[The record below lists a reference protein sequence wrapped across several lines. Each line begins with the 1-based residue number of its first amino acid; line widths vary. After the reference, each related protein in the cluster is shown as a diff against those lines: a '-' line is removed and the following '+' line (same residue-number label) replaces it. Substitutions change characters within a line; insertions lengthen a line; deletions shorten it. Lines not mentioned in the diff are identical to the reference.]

1 MRRPARRAYGG
12 RVVRTRD
19 LTKRY
24 GATHALEGL
33 DLAVE
38 AGSVLGFLGPNGAG
52 KTTAIRMLAGLIRPT
67 RGTAEIAGF
76 DVARE
81 RRAVHARIGYL
92 SGEFR
97 AYRDLT
103 AARYLRYLVDLRGG
117 AGRER
122 VGELAERLDL
132 PLDRRIAELSHGNR
146 QKVGLVQALM
156 ADPPVLLLDE
166 PTQGLDPLVQREFL
180 ALIGAARDR
189 GCAVLLSS
197 HILSEVE
204 AVADRIGIL
213 RAGRLVALDT
223 VAALHGRALRRLDL
237 VFAGD
242 PPAAAIAAVPGVR
255 ILGATDRT
263 LHVEV
268 EGSTA
273 ALIAALGP
281 HAVDDVVSHEP
292 GLEEIFLSLYA
303 DGAAA

>member
-1 MRRPARRAYGG
+1 MI
-12 RVVRTRD
+12 RTRD

-33 DLAVE
+33 DLE
-38 AGSVLGFLGPNGAG
+38 IRAGGVLGFLGPNGAG
-52 KTTAIRMLAGLIRPT
+52 KTTAIRLIAGLIRPS
-67 RGTAEIAGF
+67 RGSAEVAGF
-76 DVARE
+76 DVARDPQ
-81 RRAVHARIGYL
+81 AVHARIGYL

-103 AARYLRYLVDLRGG
+103 AERYLRYLADLRGG
-117 AGRER
+117 VDPARIAS
-122 VGELAERLDL
+122 LAERLDL
-132 PLDRRIAELSHGNR
+132 PLRRRIGELSHGNR

-166 PTQGLDPLVQREFL
+166 PTQGLDPLMQREFL
-180 ALIGAARDR
+180 GLIAEARDR

-213 RAGRLVALDT
+213 RAGRLVALDA
-223 VAALHGRALRRLDL
+223 VDALRGRAVRRLDL
-237 VFAGD
+237 VFAGP
-242 PPAAAIAAVPGVR
+242 PPAEVVAAVPGVC
-255 ILGATDRT
+255 ILGTTDRT

-281 HAVDDVVSHEP
+281 HAVEDVVSHEP
-292 GLEEIFLSLYA
+292 DLEEIFLSLYA
-303 DGAAA
+303 DGGEPA

>member
-1 MRRPARRAYGG
+1 M
-12 RVVRTRD
+12 VRTRD

-33 DLAVE
+33 DRAVE

-67 RGTAEIAGF
+67 RGTAAVAGF
-76 DVARE
+76 DVVRE

-180 ALIGAARDR
+180 ALIGTARDR

-242 PPAAAIAAVPGVR
+242 PPAAVVAAVPGVR
-255 ILGATDRT
+255 ILGTTDRT

>member
-1 MRRPARRAYGG
+1 MI
-12 RVVRTRD
+12 RTRD

-33 DLAVE
+33 DLDVG
-38 AGSVLGFLGPNGAG
+38 AGSVLGFLGPNGSG
-52 KTTAIRMLAGLIRPT
+52 KTTAIRLVAGLIRPT
-67 RGTAEIAGF
+67 RGTAEVAGF
-76 DVARE
+76 DVGRDP
-81 RRAVHARIGYL
+81 RAVHARIGYL

-103 AARYLRYLVDLRGG
+103 AEGYLGYLADLRGG
-117 AGRER
+117 AGRAR
-122 VGELAERLDL
+122 IGELADRLDL
-132 PLDRRIAELSHGNR
+132 PLGRRISELSHGSR

-166 PTQGLDPLVQREFL
+166 PTQGLDPLIQRVFL
-180 ALIGAARDR
+180 GLIAEARDR

-213 RAGRLVALDT
+213 RAGRLVAVDA
-223 VAALHGRALRRLDL
+223 VEALRGHALRRLDL
-237 VFAGD
+237 AFAGA
-242 PPAAAIAAVPGVR
+242 PPVAVVRAVPGVR
-255 ILGATDRT
+255 LLGTTDRT

-273 ALIAALGP
+273 ALLAALAP
-281 HAVDDVVSHEP
+281 HAIEDVVSHEP

-303 DGAAA
+303 DGGEAAP